1 MSEPSESKFIELGI
15 EDLFLFPITLPAKGL
30 FFLLEKIAEMA
41 DQEQLDEG
49 KVQGQLMELE
59 LRYETGEISEKEYL
73 EQEEALLDWLDAI
86 SEYKADQAE

>member
-41 DQEQLDEG
+41 DQEQFG
-49 KVQGQLMELE
+49 RG
-59 LRYETGEISEKEYL
+59 
-73 EQEEALLDWLDAI
+73 
-86 SEYKADQAE
+86 